1 MKQSL
6 MPIVAKPFMSH
17 SPHDR
22 TDGNEIEFIST
33 IKQTASQS
41 NSAFDEKSSKTADGF
56 DEVLEVCLE
65 ALARTGGVADP
76 AELLQF
82 GPELTEPLDRFVLVE
97 LIKLDMSIK
106 AESGEIQSLETYL
119 DVLAEKLPRS
129 EVPIDLVMEEIQL
142 RRELGEQPDREEY
155 RDRFPHLVDMLRQ
168 LEHPVDVTA
177 TVGKRR
183 QMTELQSGTQ
193 IDDFLVIQELGRGAF
208 AQVVLARQLSMHRL
222 VALKVS
228 GSGGDEPIALARLD
242 HPNIVRVYDQRLI
255 NTGTLHLL
263 YMQYHPGGTLA
274 DVVRVVRQIPIHE
287 RSGQLLLDRVDTSL
301 LHAAQVIPDRSAT
314 REWLKGLE
322 WPMLVAW
329 VGIQVLRGLQAAH
342 DRQVLH
348 RDIKPA
354 NVLLTAD
361 GIPQLAD
368 FNVSF
373 AGAAGRAGAAAFFGG
388 TIGYMAPEH
397 LKAISA
403 RHLSSAG
410 RVTESA
416 DTYSVGVLL
425 WELWQGQRPFDC
437 PKKPCSWAEAVE
449 QQFAS
454 RSSSL
459 INPERTGSSCERVLE
474 TTLRMALSNEP
485 KERPDSAA
493 EMAGRLRL
501 AMHPEAAK
509 LFNPDE
515 KSVAYWMGKC
525 PPWVVVVS
533 VILFPNVAA
542 GWFNYEYNRREVT
555 LTDEMAA
562 SLAFVSTWINSVVYP
577 LATCLMFI
585 YSKPLFRALRANRSG
600 EQATEKDI
608 DSVLDLGHRA
618 AIIGGA
624 FWLIAG
630 LVYPCIMKMM
640 YGEFTITQAIHFF
653 VSLLVC
659 GAVAMIYP
667 MFSLAWISTHI
678 YYPRLLRATANDPH
692 FERRR
697 TQMLKRCE
705 GYLQMAVIIPL
716 LGLTL
721 LVNSRSA
728 SQTFMLTAIGAGL
741 LGLIASFHCYRITV
755 KTWNRL
761 ADVLSSQTLIT
772 TAD

>member
-1 MKQSL
+1 
-6 MPIVAKPFMSH
+6 MSQ

-22 TDGNEIEFIST
+22 ADGNENEFAST
-33 IKQTASQS
+33 IQQTASQS
-41 NSAFDEKSSKTADGF
+41 NFAFDERNSKTADGF
-56 DEVLEVCLE
+56 DEVLEACLE
-65 ALARTGGVADP
+65 ALANTGGVADP
-76 AELLQF
+76 AELLKF
-82 GPELTEPLDRFVLVE
+82 RPELEEPLDRFVLVE

-119 DVLAEKLPRS
+119 EALAEKLPRS

-142 RRELGEQPDREEY
+142 RREVGEQPDCDEY
-155 RDRFPHLVDMLRQ
+155 RDRFPHLAEMLSQ
-168 LEHPVDVTA
+168 LEQPVDVTA
-177 TVGKRR
+177 TVSKRR
-183 QMTELQSGTQ
+183 QLTELRSGTQ

-228 GSGGDEPIALARLD
+228 GSGGDEPLALARLD

-255 NTGTLHLL
+255 NAGTLHLL
-263 YMQYHPGGTLA
+263 YMQYHPGGTLE
-274 DVVRVVRQIPIHE
+274 DVVRCVRQVPIHE
-287 RSGQLLLDRVDTSL
+287 RHGRLLLDCIDMSL

-314 REWLKGLE
+314 RDWLKNIE

-329 VGIQVLRGLQAAH
+329 VGMQVLRGLQAAH
-342 DRQVLH
+342 DQQVLH

-373 AGAAGRAGAAAFFGG
+373 SGAAGRAGAAAFFGG

-403 RHLSSAG
+403 QHLKCAG

-416 DTYSVGVLL
+416 DIYSAGILL
-425 WELWQGQRPFDC
+425 WELWQGQRPFEC

-454 RSSSL
+454 RSLPL
-459 INPERTGSSCERVLE
+459 ISPERTGSSCERVLE
-474 TTLRMALSNEP
+474 TILRLALSNKPE
-485 KERPDSAA
+485 ERPDSAA

-501 AMHPEAAK
+501 AMHSEAAN
-509 LFNPDE
+509 LFDPDK
-515 KSVAYWMGKC
+515 KSLADWLGKC
-525 PPWVVVVS
+525 SPWLVAGS
-533 VILFPNVAA
+533 VMLIPNIAA

-555 LTDEMAA
+555 VTDEMAA
-562 SLAFVSTWINSVVYP
+562 SLSFVSICINCVVYP
-577 LATCLMFI
+577 LGMCLMFM
-585 YSKPLFRALRANRSG
+585 YSKPLFRALRVTRSG
-600 EQATEKDI
+600 EQATEQDI
-608 DSVLDLGHRA
+608 DAVLDLGHRA

-624 FWLIAG
+624 FWMIAG
-630 LVYPCIMKMM
+630 VVYPCIMKLM
-640 YGEFTITQAIHFF
+640 YREFTTLQAIHFF
-653 VSLLVC
+653 ASLLIC
-659 GAVAMIYP
+659 GAIAMIYP
-667 MFSLAWISTHI
+667 LFSLAWISSYI
-678 YYPRLLRATANDPH
+678 YYPRLLRATVHDQH

-697 TQMLKRCE
+697 TQMLNRCE
-705 GYLQMAVIIPL
+705 GYLQIAVIIPL

-721 LVNSRSA
+721 LVTSRSS
-728 SQTFMLTAIGAGL
+728 SQMFMLTAIGAGL
-741 LGLIASFHCYRITV
+741 LGLIASFHCYRIIV

-761 ADVLSSQTLIT
+761 ADVLANQTLVS